1 MKIDYSK
8 TSKVSFLL
16 STMLLGA
23 VSLSAVPV
31 YDNQT
36 VEINNQTSYGFI
48 YLTNNSKLINNGIY
62 DNRLDVEES
71 EDSSVINNGTL
82 NITNDWTAINAK
94 KINKSSIINSGNI
107 NIIGGDSSNYVDING
122 IDVLNLVNSRV
133 ENKGNII
140 SNLNSDATVN
150 GIVVR
155 DAQGSSIKNTGTIN
169 LKATG
174 DDLYLQGI
182 HLDGYFA
189 SQNSTSANFN
199 NSEIIN
205 DKDILVSSKGK
216 LVSSYGIT
224 SYDFNIND
232 SQILNN
238 GTISVS
244 SEGVYADSAGMEL
257 DSLNNSQIINKGTIK
272 ADSTVT
278 NNSDNENFADSFG
291 ISIDYLNNSKIENNG
306 SILVNSSNIKKDN
319 ALSEAISVENFNN
332 STFENSGIIKST
344 INNKL
349 DKNASAILY
358 LNSSNSTISNE
369 GTGKIYG
376 NIVLKGDT
384 TFNNKGFISLPYNA
398 NKNAY
403 FIFNDNGIDETI
415 SLRPSFGNFTN
426 SGTIEIGAFKN
437 SNSKIENTQILTKNA
452 TFEKGSKMQVDVVAG
467 SKAFVKGDTLSEV
480 VTATDKLTINDLTL
494 NQTKLKDNSALLDFE
509 YKQTGNQLDIVVS
522 DVKKLS
528 DIVDGNTGNNTNTAN
543 KKPIASFF
551 DDLRNNQSSFP
562 NMGTILS
569 KLDALSADN
578 QVVAQAL
585 NSMIPTTAASV
596 VNSSNTITSNIANI
610 VSNRLGNLKS
620 GLNSGDDLKV
630 NNNRVW
636 AKAFGSI
643 GEQKDKDSISGFDIK
658 SYGLGLGF
666 DNEYK
671 DGQVLGLATFYTNA
685 NIETNGVNHENDVDA
700 YSVVAYGSNLLADD
714 KTTIYYQGSHTWQ
727 KNDSKRAIFTGD
739 VADSKFTSKTF
750 ALDLKVG
757 HNIAINDSFSIE
769 PNIGTTYRHI
779 SNPSYTENGA
789 GALNIHS
796 DKFTSSELLGNFGAD
811 FEYKINS
818 DSKLTATIGAGYDFK
833 NDNNIVTSSFAGAP
847 GVSFDTNG
855 IDNGRWQ
862 YQAGLGYDLNLDNKN
877 NMNFSYKY
885 QGEGSKYNNNVV
897 SLDYIYKF

>member
-107 NIIGGDSSNYVDING
+107 NIIGGDSSNDVNING

-182 HLDGYFA
+182 HLDGWFA
-189 SQNSTSANFN
+189 SQNSTLANFN

-319 ALSEAISVENFNN
+319 ALAEAISVENFNN

-358 LNSSNSTISNE
+358 LNSSTSTISNE

-415 SLRPSFGNFTN
+415 SLRPSFGDFVN

-452 TFEKGSKMQVDVVAG
+452 TFNAGSKLNVRVEAG
-467 SKAFVKGDTLSEV
+467 SKAFVKGDKLEQVIS
-480 VTATDKLTINDLTL
+480 AANSLTINELKVNSATLEFEEVEVKPLTTNSNVKYIDLVVSKVNAFEEAGNTQGNATNVSQVLNKLRTDPNLGSLVAKLDTL
-494 NQTKLKDNSALLDFE
+494 NAADLNRALDTL
-509 YKQTGNQLDIVVS
+509 TP
-522 DVKKLS
+522 
-528 DIVDGNTGNNTNTAN
+528 T
-543 KKPIASFF
+543 IA
-551 DDLRNNQSSFP
+551 
-562 NMGTILS
+562 
-569 KLDALSADN
+569 
-578 QVVAQAL
+578 
-585 NSMIPTTAASV
+585 AAI
-596 VNSSNTITSNIANI
+596 SNTSSQISTS
-610 VSNRLGNLKS
+610 VSNVISSRLGS
-620 GLNSGDDLKV
+620 GANSGDEMVLGNSTLWTKLY
-630 NNNRVW
+630 
-636 AKAFGSI
+636 GSL
-643 GEQKDKDSISGFDIK
+643 GEQKEKDGINGFDLK
-658 SYGLGLGF
+658 TYGLGLGYE
-666 DNEYK
+666 NEYK
-671 DGQVLGLATFYTNA
+671 DGQLLGTGLFYTNA
-685 NIETNGVNHENDVDA
+685 NVDINGVSQKTDVDA
-700 YSVVAYGSNLLADD
+700 YSLALYGNNLLKDN
-714 KTTIYYQGSHTWQ
+714 KTTIYYQGAYTWQ
-727 KNDSKRAIFTGD
+727 KNDSKRDLFDGTQAN
-739 VADSKFTSKTF
+739 AKFTTKILS
-750 ALDLKVG
+750 LDLGVG
-757 HNIAINDSFSIE
+757 HKININESLHME
-769 PNIGTTYRHI
+769 PKLGVTYKHY
-779 SNPSYTENGA
+779 SNPNYSETGSSA
-789 GALNIHS
+789 NITTN
-796 DKFTSSELLGNFGAD
+796 KFTSSELLGNAELNMG
-811 FEYKINS
+811 YKIN
-818 DSKLTATIGAGYDFK
+818 DFSKITALAGVGYDFK
-833 NDNNIVTSSFAGAP
+833 NDNNIVTSSFSAAP
-847 GVSFDTNG
+847 SNSFDTKG
-855 IDNGRWQ
+855 IDNGRWK
-862 YQAGLGYDLNLDNKN
+862 YVAGLGYDVDVNNQNNINLSY
-877 NMNFSYKY
+877 NF
-885 QGEGSKYNNNVV
+885 QGEGSKYTNHGLALN
-897 SLDYIYKF
+897 YRYKF

>member
-107 NIIGGDSSNYVDING
+107 NIIGGDSSNDVNING

-182 HLDGYFA
+182 HLDGWFA
-189 SQNSTSANFN
+189 SQNSTLANFN

-494 NQTKLKDNSALLDFE
+494 NQTKLADNSATLDFKYE
-509 YKQTGNQLDIVVS
+509 VKDGKRIDLVVS
-522 DVKKLS
+522 KVNAFEEA
-528 DIVDGNTGNNTNTAN
+528 GNTQGNAKNVSQVLD
-543 KKPIASFF
+543 K
-551 DDLRNNQSSFP
+551 LRTDPTFGS
-562 NMGTILS
+562 LVA
-569 KLDALSADN
+569 KLDTLNAADLNRALDT
-578 QVVAQAL
+578 L
-585 NSMIPTTAASV
+585 TPTIAAAI
-596 VNSSNTITSNIANI
+596 SNTSSQISTS
-610 VSNRLGNLKS
+610 VSNVISSRLGS
-620 GLNSGDDLKV
+620 GANSGDEMVLGNSTLWSKV
-630 NNNRVW
+630 Y
-636 AKAFGSI
+636 GSL
-643 GEQKDKDSISGFDIK
+643 GEQKEKDGINGFDLK
-658 SYGLGLGF
+658 TYGLGLGYE
-666 DNEYK
+666 NEYK
-671 DGQVLGLATFYTNA
+671 DGQLLGTGLFYTNA
-685 NIETNGVNHENDVDA
+685 NVDINGVSQKTDVDA
-700 YSVVAYGSNLLADD
+700 YSLALYGNNLLKDN
-714 KTTIYYQGSHTWQ
+714 KTTIYYQGAYTWQ
-727 KNDSKRAIFTGD
+727 KNDSKRDLFDGTQAN
-739 VADSKFTSKTF
+739 AKFTTKILS
-750 ALDLKVG
+750 LDLGVG
-757 HNIAINDSFSIE
+757 HKININESLHME
-769 PNIGTTYRHI
+769 PKLGVTYKHY
-779 SNPSYTENGA
+779 SNPNYSETGSSANFPI
-789 GALNIHS
+789 N
-796 DKFTSSELLGNFGAD
+796 KFTSSELLGNAELNMG
-811 FEYKINS
+811 YKIN
-818 DSKLTATIGAGYDFK
+818 DFSKITALAGVGYDFK
-833 NDNNIVTSSFAGAP
+833 NDDNSVTSPFLAVP
-847 GVSFDTNG
+847 LKG
-855 IDNGRWQ
+855 IDNGRWK
-862 YQAGLGYDLNLDNKN
+862 YVAGLGYDVDVN
-877 NMNFSYKY
+877 NQNNINVSYNF
-885 QGEGSKYNNNVV
+885 QGEGSKYTNHGLALN
-897 SLDYIYKF
+897 YRYKF